1 MVANFFIALVLFF
14 IQPTFIVGLVLAIW
28 TSYRRINHERSNHR
42 VAIYSTLYEV
52 KNYLLL
58 GLLFGIVGSIL
69 ITVTGIPVTLDW
81 IIAYQ
86 LVAIIS
92 LVFGYRFIHPLFTF
106 SLSSLLLIG
115 SSLVLDSS
123 DFSFMPSSW
132 YQPLSQ
138 SEFNGAPLFMNIFII
153 LTLLLITSIFTIKKN
168 ADRHLSARFLKT
180 KRGKRIAKYPIKP
193 FWVLPLLLIVPG
205 ESFQAFFSWWPV
217 FSIGNEH
224 YTFFWLPILIGFQFT
239 VQSQVPKVAI
249 AKLVK
254 DLMILTGL
262 ALVIAISSFWV
273 PYALIAGFVF
283 LIMGGLIVLYR
294 HRKREKHWSF
304 IFGPAESGIKIIG
317 IRPGTP
323 AEKMDL
329 LVGETITE
337 CNNVVI
343 ETETDFYQALSK
355 NSVYCRLKVKGVD
368 GELRLTETAIYA
380 DSPHEIGVVILEK
393 QINSKNTYN

>member
-1 MVANFFIALVLFF
+1 MQMATNFLIALVLFF
-14 IQPTFIVGLVLAIW
+14 IQPTFIVGLIFAIW

-58 GLLFGIVGSIL
+58 GLLFGAVGSIL
-69 ITVTGIPVTLDW
+69 LTVTGIPVTMDW
-81 IIAYQ
+81 IIVYQ
-86 LVAIIS
+86 MIAIVS

-106 SLSSLLLIG
+106 SISSLLLIG
-115 SSLVLDSS
+115 ASLMLDSS
-123 DFSFMPSSW
+123 VFSFMPDSW

-138 SEFNGAPLFMNIFII
+138 SEFNGTPLFMNIFII
-153 LTLLLITSIFTIKKN
+153 LIFLLGSSIFILKKK
-168 ADRHLSARFLKT
+168 ADRHLSPRFLKT

-217 FSIGNEH
+217 FSIGNQQ
-224 YTFFWLPILIGFQFT
+224 YTFFWLPVLMGFQFT
-239 VQSQVPKVAI
+239 VQSQIPKTAI
-249 AKLVK
+249 SKLAN
-254 DLMILTGL
+254 DLMILTGI
-262 ALVIAISSFWV
+262 AVVITISSYWIS
-273 PYALIAGFVF
+273 YAPIVGFIF
-283 LIMGGLIVLYR
+283 LILGGAVVLYR

-304 IFGPAESGIKIIG
+304 LFGPAENGIKIIG

-323 AEKMDL
+323 AEKMNL

-343 ETETDFYQALSK
+343 ETESDFYQALSK
-355 NSVYCRLKVKGVD
+355 NSVYCHLKVKGVD

-393 QINSKNTYN
+393 